1 MVIPFVSYQHERR
14 INMSANDMK
23 RTSRTDWDRLDKM
36 TDEEIDYSDIPPLTD
51 EFFAHAKL
59 VLPNAVELDPDIL
72 VWFKKQGR
80 DYSVLINQVLRQ
92 YMELQE
98 R

>member
-1 MVIPFVSYQHERR
+1 
-14 INMSANDMK
+14 MSANDMK

-51 EFFAHAKL
+51 EFFMRAKL
-59 VLPNAVELDPDIL
+59 VLPDAVELDPDIL
-72 VWFKKQGR
+72 TWFRKQRR

-92 YMELQE
+92 YIELQE
-98 R
+98 Q